1 MIRGYGVGEK
11 PRESSGVRVS
21 SARGGF
27 WVIWSWGG
35 RPARGGKEGWRRE
48 SDVDGGGGGG
58 SGEGSGVSVGNGVRF
73 EVEAR

>member
-27 WVIWSWGG
+27 WVIWELGDG
-35 RPARGGKEGWRRE
+35 RRGGKEGWRRE
-48 SDVDGGGGGG
+48 SDVDGGGG

>member
-1 MIRGYGVGEK
+1 M
-11 PRESSGVRVS
+11 RVS

-27 WVIWSWGG
+27 WVIWGWGVAG
-35 RPARGGKEGWRRE
+35 RKVGAE

-58 SGEGSGVSVGNGVRF
+58 GGEGGGMSVGNGVRF